1 MTVFSDDRGRE
12 DYRVA
17 ESGGVTE
24 AVNLLGEIRGRID
37 YGVLR
42 KEYPFQTEMLDGIC
56 ERMLEIEESQSETI
70 VIASSRLPMSLVRER
85 FRKP

>member
-1 MTVFSDDRGRE
+1 MTVFSDDRGRA

-37 YGVLR
+37 YGALR
-42 KEYPFQTEMLDGIC
+42 KEYHFQTEMLDGIC
-56 ERMLEIEESQSETI
+56 ELMLE
-70 VIASSRLPMSLVRER
+70 V
-85 FRKP
+85 